1 MIASRT
7 ALLAGMVVGVCAEYG
22 AQVEAGTNRGTWT
35 QVGWFL
41 IDAAAGMLSAPVT
54 HPDAR
59 FVIPDEPVL

>member
-1 MIASRT
+1 
-7 ALLAGMVVGVCAEYG
+7 MVLGVCAEYE

-41 IDAAAGMLSAPVT
+41 IDAAAGMMSAPVT

-59 FVIPDEPVL
+59 FEIPDEPLL